1 MAMLH
6 FVEKKCELVIWET
19 GLGGRLDATNIVHP
33 LASVI
38 TNIDL
43 DHQQWLGD
51 TIEQI
56 ASEKA
61 GIIKRGVPVITAASP
76 DKGLPIIA
84 GIAREH
90 KAPLRIVDCKAAEA
104 TPGGSLKLSL
114 AGSFQRINAALALA
128 TVDVLQGSIKVPN
141 EARVTGL
148 ATVQW
153 PGRMQRLITAAGQ
166 EVLIDG
172 AHNPGGIEV
181 LRAEIQRHFR
191 EEKPT
196 IIFGVLRDKDYTTM
210 TRRLAPLAGRL
221 VLTPVKSER
230 SLGPEELL
238 PVAQAA
244 GGEIAVTTCSS
255 LADALQQTAEDARLV
270 ICGSLYLVG
279 EAMELLSLSAVPA
292 QDERGLN
299 EWNAQGHEH

>member
-1 MAMLH
+1 M
-6 FVEKKCELVIWET
+6 
-19 GLGGRLDATNIVHP
+19 
-33 LASVI
+33 I

-90 KAPLRIVDCKAAEA
+90 KATLRIVDCNAAEA
-104 TPGGSLKLSL
+104 TPGGSMKLSL

-128 TVDVLQGSIKVPN
+128 TVDVLQGVIEVPE

-172 AHNPGGIEV
+172 AHNPGGNRGAARGDSMAFPGGE
-181 LRAEIQRHFR
+181 ADDNFW
-191 EEKPT
+191 
-196 IIFGVLRDKDYTTM
+196 GVARQGLHDHD
-210 TRRLAPLAGRL
+210 A
-221 VLTPVKSER
+221 
-230 SLGPEELL
+230 
-238 PVAQAA
+238 AA
-244 GGEIAVTTCSS
+244 GATGA
-255 LADALQQTAEDARLV
+255 TAGANPGKE
-270 ICGSLYLVG
+270 
-279 EAMELLSLSAVPA
+279 
-292 QDERGLN
+292 
-299 EWNAQGHEH
+299 